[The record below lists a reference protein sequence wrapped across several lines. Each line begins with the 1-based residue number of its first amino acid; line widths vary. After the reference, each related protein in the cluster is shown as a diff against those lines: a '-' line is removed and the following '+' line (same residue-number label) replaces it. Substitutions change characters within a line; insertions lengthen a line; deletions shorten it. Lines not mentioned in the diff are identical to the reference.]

1 MDRQDI
7 ALTFLSISVVLG
19 LALGITVNPGILK
32 HVIPEQEQEVH
43 QHAMFFINANRT
55 ELNLRAERFQ
65 LQSSAVHLEN
75 NRSHV
80 VHKHRGGVTWGQFM
94 ETVNIQ
100 INRTGG
106 TECLEM
112 PRNRFCGNMTLML
125 NGEDYRPQKEIEQ
138 GDNFAIV
145 IGNNTLETA
154 EAYMEL
160 ELPRAFKEPRLTRR
174 V

>member
-7 ALTFLSISVVLG
+7 ALTFLSTSVVLG
-19 LALGITVNPGILK
+19 LALGITANPGILK

-43 QHAMFFINANRT
+43 QHAMFFINANGT
-55 ELNLRAERFQ
+55 ELDLRAERFQ
-65 LQSSAVHLEN
+65 LQNRAVHLEN
-75 NRSHV
+75 NRSHI
-80 VHKHRGGVTWGQFM
+80 VHKHEEGVTWGQFM
-94 ETVNIQ
+94 DTVNIQ
-100 INRTGG
+100 VNRTGDK
-106 TECLEM
+106 ECLEM

-160 ELPRAFKEPRLTRR
+160 ELPREFTKNRFTRR